1 MLRGRADGLLPPPRM
16 ILPQL
21 LWRFARHRDDPGFYR
36 LQADDAIRWLEASGV
51 SFGPGL
57 RVLDLG
63 CGHGVFGGRL
73 RERGCEV
80 TFADESNL
88 LLPELRSA
96 PFLPVN
102 LDRDDLSGLGEYDLV
117 ICSNVLEHL
126 RHPEP
131 FLARAH
137 QLLRPGGHFYLSWT
151 NWLSPW
157 GGHEFSPLH
166 YLGPGLGP
174 RLFDALGG
182 RRFHRPGVNLFVTS
196 IGGILRTLRTATSL
210 EVVRRAPR
218 YYTELSF
225 LMGIPGLREFL
236 AWNAALLLRRRSP
249 GNLPAT

>member
-1 MLRGRADGLLPPPRM
+1 M

-21 LWRFARHRDDPGFYR
+21 LWRFARHRDDPGFYQ
-36 LQADDAIRWLEASGV
+36 LQADDAIRWLRRAGV
-51 SFGPGL
+51 PLGPGC

-73 RERGCEV
+73 RGLGCEV
-80 TFADESNL
+80 TFADESNH

-96 PFLPVN
+96 PFRPVN
-102 LDRDDLSGLGEYDLV
+102 LDQDHLAGFGEFDLV

-126 RHPEP
+126 RHPEQ

-137 QLLRPGGHFYLSWT
+137 QLLRPAGLLYLSWT

-157 GGHEFSPLH
+157 GGHEFSPWH
-166 YLGPGLGP
+166 YLGPARGP
-174 RLFDALGG
+174 RVYDALGG

-196 IGGILRTLRTATSL
+196 IGGILQTLRTATSL
-210 EVVRRAPR
+210 ELVRSAPR

-225 LMGIPGLREFL
+225 LMRIPGVREFL
-236 AWNAALLLRRRSP
+236 AWNAALLLRRRAP
-249 GNLPAT
+249 GTLSAR